1 MITER
6 NYRQTTTK
14 DETYLTEIEQ
24 QTKRMIDK
32 LIDDNGRQILTE
44 NHIEI
49 DKFRIYFFMKLYVYI
64 L

>member
-44 NHIEI
+44 NHI
-49 DKFRIYFFMKLYVYI
+49 
-64 L
+64 